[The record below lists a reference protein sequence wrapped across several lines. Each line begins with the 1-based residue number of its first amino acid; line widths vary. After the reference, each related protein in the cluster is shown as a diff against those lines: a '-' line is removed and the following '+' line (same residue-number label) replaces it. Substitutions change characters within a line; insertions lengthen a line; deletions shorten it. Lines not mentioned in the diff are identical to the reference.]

1 MRNYEVMFV
10 VRPTLEE
17 EATLQV
23 LANMKKVLED
33 MKATIKSEKNMGRRE
48 LAYEVKGFKNGNYF
62 LLVVEATPEAVSE
75 FDRVANIN
83 EDIIR
88 HIVVRVEE

>member
-33 MKATIKSEKNMGRRE
+33 KKAVIKSNSDIENSKIEDVIKEAGF
-48 LAYEVKGFKNGNYF
+48 EVKEIK
-62 LLVVEATPEAVSE
+62 
-75 FDRVANIN
+75 
-83 EDIIR
+83 
-88 HIVVRVEE
+88 